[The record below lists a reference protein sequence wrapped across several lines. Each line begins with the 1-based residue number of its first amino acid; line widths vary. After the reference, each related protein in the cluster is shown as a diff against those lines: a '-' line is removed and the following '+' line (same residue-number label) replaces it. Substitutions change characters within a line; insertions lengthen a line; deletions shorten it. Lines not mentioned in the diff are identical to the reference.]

1 MSEHPLPDDELLSSH
16 LDGDLTADERAR
28 LDERLDAEPAL
39 RDRLAALD
47 TARDLTR
54 TPVTALAPVDAD
66 RIIAAALEASGTA
79 ANVTDVRLGAA
90 RRRPWYPRLAAVAA
104 VAVAL
109 ALTVPALRAIDGD
122 ADDMATATFDDDDT
136 ASFDDAGGDD
146 TAAADGDLAADMSA
160 EMAPFADETPG
171 DDTAADGAAP
181 DDTSPIDAVGGDVPD
196 STETTASPGPE
207 ELVLFARS
215 AAFDPIDDDLGGFAS
230 ASALSATIGD
240 ALDAARVA
248 TPATT
253 TAPSLPPDDD
263 ATTTDAVEDALSRFD
278 ELAIPPCAGLVDVVI
293 NAFAGEPVIAA
304 DYAAATVDGAPVT
317 VGVFQR
323 TDGSAAL
330 VVVDQATCAL
340 QRVPIE

>member
-16 LDGDLTADERAR
+16 LDGDLTADERVR

-47 TARDLTR
+47 AARDLTR
-54 TPVTALAPVDAD
+54 TPVVALAPVDAD
-66 RIIAAALEASGTA
+66 RIIAAALDASGTA
-79 ANVTDVRLGAA
+79 ANVTDLGVGST

-122 ADDMATATFDDDDT
+122 ADDMDAATSDV
-136 ASFDDAGGDD
+136 D
-146 TAAADGDLAADMSA
+146 TAAFDAAGEDAGTADGASAADTSA
-160 EMAPFADETPG
+160 EMAPFADGTPG
-171 DDTAADGAAP
+171 DDAAAEDAAP
-181 DDTSPIDAVGGDVPD
+181 DDTSPVGAVGGDEPD
-196 STETTASPGPE
+196 STETTASLGPE

-230 ASALSATIGD
+230 SSALSRAIGD

-248 TPATT
+248 PPATT

-263 ATTTDAVEDALSRFD
+263 SAATTDVLAAAAARFD
-278 ELAIPPCAGLVDVVI
+278 GFAIPPCAGLVDVVI
-293 NAFAGEPVIAA
+293 GAFAGEPVVAA
-304 DYAAATVDGAPVT
+304 DYAAATVEGTPVT
-317 VGVFQR
+317 VGVFQQA
-323 TDGSAAL
+323 DGRAAL
-330 VVVDQATCAL
+330 VVIDQATCAL
-340 QRVPIE
+340 QRVPLE

>member
-54 TPVTALAPVDAD
+54 TPVTALSPVDAD
-66 RIIAAALEASGTA
+66 RIIAAALDASGTT
-79 ANVTDVRLGAA
+79 ANVTDLRAA
-90 RRRPWYPRLAAVAA
+90 STRRSPWYPRLAAVAA

-122 ADDMATATFDDDDT
+122 ADDMDTATSDV
-136 ASFDDAGGDD
+136 D
-146 TAAADGDLAADMSA
+146 TAAFDDVGEDAGTDDSDSAADMSA

-171 DDTAADGAAP
+171 DDAGAEGATP
-181 DDTSPIDAVGGDVPD
+181 DDTSPVEAVGGDEPD
-196 STETTASPGPE
+196 STETTSPGPE
-207 ELVLFARS
+207 QLVLFARS

-230 ASALSATIGD
+230 ASALSNAIGD

-248 TPATT
+248 SPTTT
-253 TAPSLPPDDD
+253 TAASLPPDDD
-263 ATTTDAVEDALSRFD
+263 STATTDDVADAVSRFD
-278 ELAIPPCAGLVDVVI
+278 GFAIPPCAGLVDVVI
-293 NAFAGEPVIAA
+293 GAFAGQPVIAA
-304 DYAAATVDGAPVT
+304 DYAAAIVEGAPVT
-317 VGVFQR
+317 VGLFQR
-323 TDGSAAL
+323 ADGGAEL
-330 VVVDQATCAL
+330 VVIDQTTCAL
-340 QRVPIE
+340 QRVPLE